1 MPCPSKEIL
10 KTGFF
15 AKYQKLVDTIRL
27 RIGVFAISNSSRS
40 RSELFKINICYR
52 SDLLIAKNSID
63 LCMVIIGI
71 TVALEFFLNCQLC
84 VSSEIGD

>member
-52 SDLLIAKNSID
+52 SDVLIAKNSID
-63 LCMVIIGI
+63 LCDHWYHSRTRVLPELPIMCFVG
-71 TVALEFFLNCQLC
+71 NR
-84 VSSEIGD
+84 